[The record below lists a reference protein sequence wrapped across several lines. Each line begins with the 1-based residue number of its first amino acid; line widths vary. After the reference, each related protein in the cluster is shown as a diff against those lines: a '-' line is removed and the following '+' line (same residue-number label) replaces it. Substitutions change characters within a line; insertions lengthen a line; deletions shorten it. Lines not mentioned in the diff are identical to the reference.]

1 MFYSRMLYVW
11 YVLCWRI
18 TTKLYGSSLTVARQL
33 VLEPGHYFTW
43 MMMRVIF
50 CKFGLLFRLVLNHL
64 GYFNPSALK
73 ESLTSAVPRVVALSS
88 DQEDFGRDLNS
99 IDEISAKTGVLQTQ
113 VHFHFMTFKDLDF
126 CIAYWNLKKDP
137 NNAFVNTPG

>member
-1 MFYSRMLYVW
+1 MGRCFIDWATAVVDEGDKFYEGF
-11 YVLCWRI
+11 I
-18 TTKLYGSSLTVARQL
+18 
-33 VLEPGHYFTW
+33 
-43 MMMRVIF
+43 
-50 CKFGLLFRLVLNHL
+50 KFVGLLFRLVLNHL

-113 VHFHFMTFKDLDF
+113 FHFHFMCKHCSPLLPPIGGARSVDL
-126 CIAYWNLKKDP
+126 LMVS
-137 NNAFVNTPG
+137 FVPSGRALDWSRETNPRPTN